1 MAEKRERVLAGR
13 YRIET
18 AVGEGGMAKVFR
30 GQDVVLG
37 RTVAVKVLAPEFAR
51 DGRFVERFRREAQS
65 AAALSHPNVV
75 SVFDTGSDGPV
86 HYIVMEF
93 LEGRTLREVL
103 AADGRLH
110 PDRAAEIAES
120 MCRALA
126 TAHHHGL
133 VHRDVKPGNVML
145 TPSGEVKVMDFG
157 IARVT
162 TGEALTQ
169 TATVL
174 GTASY
179 FSPEQAKGEGVDPRS
194 DVYSAGCVLY
204 EMLTGRP
211 PFTGDSP
218 VSIAYKHVRED
229 APLPSSINPDVSPAL
244 DAVVMKAMAKNP
256 ANRYQTA
263 VEMAEDL
270 HRARQGAEVLAT
282 PILPGQPTEVV
293 NRPVRHGHTEVMQ
306 ALPEEERRDRGP
318 WPVVLTTALVVALV
332 GVAGF
337 LLVRE
342 LTAEVPQVRVPNV
355 EGSEVSVATDL
366 LERRGFR
373 VDPIRVASTEDPGIV
388 IEQDPPAGE
397 LVDEGEVVIL
407 RVSAEPEP
415 VKVPDITNMTVFD
428 ARAALAEVDLSI
440 GATTSEPSDELEQ
453 GLIISQSPAPD
464 EEAPAGSVVDVV
476 VSAGP
481 QTVEVPNVIRDDLEV
496 ARDKIRGAGL
506 KLKRGTPE
514 SSDECPDPGTIART
528 DPEAGTAVRPNSTV
542 MVFESLG
549 PTFTPSPPPTI
560 TPSPTPT

>member
-1 MAEKRERVLAGR
+1 MEEKRERVLAGR
-13 YRIET
+13 YRIES

-37 RTVAVKVLAPEFAR
+37 RTVAVKVLAPEYAR

-229 APLPSSINPDVSPAL
+229 APVPSTINPDVSTAL
-244 DAVVMKAMAKNP
+244 DAVVMKALAKNP

-270 HRARQGAEVLAT
+270 HRVREGAQVLAT

-293 NRPVRHGHTEVMQ
+293 NRPVRHTEVMP
-306 ALPEEERRDRGP
+306 ALPEEERRERGP
-318 WPVVLTTALVVALV
+318 WPVVLVTALVVALV

-355 EGSEVSVATDL
+355 VGSEESQATQL

-388 IEQDPPAGE
+388 LEQDPPAGE

-407 RVSAEPEP
+407 RVSAAPEP
-415 VKVPDITNMTVFD
+415 VKVPDITQMTVGE
-428 ARAALAEVDLSI
+428 ARAALAEVDLEI
-440 GATTSEPSDELEQ
+440 GAAPSEASDEVEQ
-453 GLIISQSPAPD
+453 GLIISQSPAPE
-464 EEAPAGSVVDVV
+464 EEAPAGSAVDVV
-476 VSAGP
+476 VSSGP
-481 QTVEVPNVIRDDLEV
+481 ETVEVPNVICDDLEV

-514 SSDECPDPGTIART
+514 NSDVCPDPGTIART
-528 DPEAGTAVRPNSTV
+528 DPVEGELVRPGSTV

-549 PTFTPSPPPTI
+549 PSVTPSPPVTI
-560 TPSPTPT
+560 SPSPSPTL

>member
-1 MAEKRERVLAGR
+1 MAEKKRERVLAGR
-13 YRIET
+13 YRIES
-18 AVGEGGMAKVFR
+18 AVGEGGMARVFR
-30 GQDVVLG
+30 GQDEVLG

-51 DGRFVERFRREAQS
+51 DGQFVQRFRREAQS
-65 AAALSHPNVV
+65 AAALNHPNVV

-93 LEGRTLREVL
+93 VEGRTLRDVL

-110 PDRAAEIAES
+110 PRRAAEIAES

-126 TAHHHGL
+126 TAHKQGL

-179 FSPEQAKGEGVDPRS
+179 FSPEQAKGEPVDARS

-204 EMLTGRP
+204 EMLTGQP
-211 PFTGDSP
+211 PFSGDSP

-229 APLPSSINPDVSPAL
+229 PQLPSQLNRDVSSGL

-263 VEMAEDL
+263 TEMAEDL
-270 HRARQGAEVLAT
+270 HRTQQGVEVLAT

-293 NRPVRHGHTEVMQ
+293 NRPVRHTEVMP
-306 ALPEEERRDRGP
+306 ALPEEERPGRSP
-318 WPVVLTTALVVALV
+318 WPLVLTTALVVALV
-332 GVAGF
+332 GVAAF

-342 LTAEVPQVRVPNV
+342 LTASGTQVRVPEV
-355 EGSEVSVATDL
+355 VGRQEDVARSLLERQGFSVAREEEASDQDAGVVIDQVPEPGDVVDQGSEVTIVVSQGP
-366 LERRGFR
+366 EM
-373 VDPIRVASTEDPGIV
+373 VD
-388 IEQDPPAGE
+388 
-397 LVDEGEVVIL
+397 
-407 RVSAEPEP
+407 
-415 VKVPDITNMTVFD
+415 VPDLTGFTEQE
-428 ARAALAEVDLSI
+428 AA
-440 GATTSEPSDELEQ
+440 DELETVELTVGQ
-453 GLIISQSPAPD
+453 TTEEASEEFDPGQVIRQSPGPD
-464 EEAPAGSVVDVV
+464 EQAPAGSAVDLVISSGPETVV
-476 VSAGP
+476 VPS
-481 QTVEVPNVIRDDLEV
+481 VICDDLEV
-496 ARDKIRGAGL
+496 ARDKIRDAGL

-514 SSDECPDPGTIART
+514 ISDTCLTPGTIART
-528 DPEAGTAVRPNSTV
+528 DPEAGEQARPGSTV

-549 PTFTPSPPPTI
+549 PTPTLTPPPITI
-560 TPSPTPT
+560 SPSPSPT

>member
-1 MAEKRERVLAGR
+1 MVEKRERVLAGR
-13 YRIET
+13 YRIEA

-30 GQDVVLG
+30 AQDDVLG

-51 DGRFVERFRREAQS
+51 DGQFVQRFRREAQS
-65 AAALSHPNVV
+65 AAALNHPNVV

-93 LEGRTLREVL
+93 VEGRTLRDVL
-103 AADGRLH
+103 AGDGRLH
-110 PDRAAEIAES
+110 PRRAAEIAES

-126 TAHHHGL
+126 GAHQQGL

-145 TPSGEVKVMDFG
+145 TRSGEVKVMDFG

-179 FSPEQAKGEGVDPRS
+179 FSPEQAKGEPVDARS

-211 PFTGDSP
+211 PFSGDSP

-229 APLPSSINPDVSPAL
+229 PELPSRLNRDVSPAL

-263 VEMAEDL
+263 TEMADDL
-270 HRARQGAEVLAT
+270 HRVEQGEQVHAT

-293 NRPVRHGHTEVMQ
+293 NRPVRHTEVMS
-306 ALPEEERRDRGP
+306 ALPEEERRGRSP
-318 WPVVLTTALVVALV
+318 WPVVLTTAFVVALV
-332 GVAGF
+332 GVAAF

-342 LTAEVPQVRVPNV
+342 LTASGQQVMVPGVVGRQQD
-355 EGSEVSVATDL
+355 VATNL
-366 LERRGFR
+366 LERRGFT
-373 VDPIRVASTEDPGIV
+373 VAAIPEASEEEAGLVLD
-388 IEQDPPAGE
+388 QDPEPGD
-397 LVDEGEVVIL
+397 LVDEGSEVTI
-407 RVSAEPEP
+407 
-415 VKVPDITNMTVFD
+415 
-428 ARAALAEVDLSI
+428 
-440 GATTSEPSDELEQ
+440 
-453 GLIISQSPAPD
+453 
-464 EEAPAGSVVDVV
+464 V

-481 QTVEVPNVIRDDLEV
+481 ELVEVPDLTGKTEQEAVDELEAVELIVGQTTEEASEDFEPGHVISQNPAATEQAPKGSAVDLVISSGPETVVVPSVVCDPVELAREKIRD
-496 ARDKIRGAGL
+496 AGL
-506 KLKRGTPE
+506 KFKRATPE
-514 SSDECPDPGTIART
+514 FSDECPDPGTIART
-528 DPEAGTAVRPNSTV
+528 DPEAGAQVNPNSTV
-542 MVFESLG
+542 LVFESLG
-549 PTFTPSPPPTI
+549 PLS
-560 TPSPTPT
+560 TPSPTISPSPAPTAT

>member
-1 MAEKRERVLAGR
+1 MEEKRERVLAGR
-13 YRIET
+13 YRIES

-37 RTVAVKVLAPEFAR
+37 RTVAVKVLAPEYAR

-229 APLPSSINPDVSPAL
+229 APVPSSINPDVSTAL
-244 DAVVMKAMAKNP
+244 DAVVMKALAKNP

-270 HRARQGAEVLAT
+270 HRVREGAQVLAT

-293 NRPVRHGHTEVMQ
+293 NRPVRHTEVMP
-306 ALPEEERRDRGP
+306 AVPEEERRERGP
-318 WPVVLTTALVVALV
+318 WPVVLATALVVALV

-342 LTAEVPQVRVPNV
+342 LTGEVPQVRVPNV
-355 EGSEVSVATDL
+355 VGSEEGEATQL
-366 LERRGFR
+366 LERRRFR

-388 IEQDPPAGE
+388 LEQDPPAGE

-407 RVSAEPEP
+407 RVSAAPEP
-415 VKVPDITNMTVFD
+415 VTVPDITQMTVGE
-428 ARAALAEVDLSI
+428 ARAALAEVDLEI
-440 GATTSEPSDELEQ
+440 GATPSEASDEVEQ
-453 GLIISQSPAPD
+453 GLIISQSPAPE
-464 EEAPAGSVVDVV
+464 EEAPAGSAVDVV
-476 VSAGP
+476 VSSGP
-481 QTVEVPNVIRDDLEV
+481 ETVEVPNVICDDLEV

-506 KLKRGTPE
+506 KLKRGTQE
-514 SSDECPDPGTIART
+514 NSDVCPDPGTIART
-528 DPEAGTAVRPNSTV
+528 DPEEGELVRPGSTV

-549 PTFTPSPPPTI
+549 PSITPSPPVTI
-560 TPSPTPT
+560 SPSPSPT

>member
-1 MAEKRERVLAGR
+1 MVEKRERVLAGR
-13 YRIET
+13 YRIEA

-30 GQDVVLG
+30 AQDDVLG

-51 DGRFVERFRREAQS
+51 DGQFVQRFRREAQS
-65 AAALSHPNVV
+65 AAALNHPNVV

-93 LEGRTLREVL
+93 VEGRTLRDVL
-103 AADGRLH
+103 AGDGRLH
-110 PDRAAEIAES
+110 PRRAAEIAES

-126 TAHHHGL
+126 GAHQQGL

-179 FSPEQAKGEGVDPRS
+179 FSPEQAKGEPVDARS

-211 PFTGDSP
+211 PFSGDSP

-229 APLPSSINPDVSPAL
+229 PELPSRLNPDVSPGL

-263 VEMAEDL
+263 TEMADDL
-270 HRARQGAEVLAT
+270 HRVEQGEQVHAT

-293 NRPVRHGHTEVMQ
+293 NRPVRHTEVMS
-306 ALPEEERRDRGP
+306 ALPEEERRGRGP

-332 GVAGF
+332 GVATFF
-337 LLVRE
+337 LIRE
-342 LTAEVPQVRVPNV
+342 LTGESPQVRVPNV
-355 EGSEVSVATDL
+355 VGSDENVATQL
-366 LERRGFR
+366 LQRRGFT
-373 VDPIRVASTEDPGIV
+373 VDPIQVASTEDPGIV

-397 LVDEGEVVIL
+397 LVDEGEVIIL
-407 RVSAEPEP
+407 RVSAGPEL
-415 VKVPDITNMTVFD
+415 VDVPDLLGKT
-428 ARAALAEVDLSI
+428 AQEAA
-440 GATTSEPSDELEQ
+440 DELEAVELTVGQ
-453 GLIISQSPAPD
+453 TTEEASEDFELGQVISQNPAAA
-464 EEAPAGSVVDVV
+464 EQAPAGSTVDLIISSGPETVV
-476 VSAGP
+476 VPSVICDP
-481 QTVEVPNVIRDDLEV
+481 VELAREKIRD
-496 ARDKIRGAGL
+496 AGL
-506 KLKRGTPE
+506 KFKRATPE
-514 SSDECPDPGTIART
+514 FSDECPDPGTIART
-528 DPEAGTAVRPNSTV
+528 DPEAGDLVRPNSTV
-542 MVFESLG
+542 LVFESLG
-549 PTFTPSPPPTI
+549 PLSTPSPTI
-560 TPSPTPT
+560 SPSPTPTE

>member
-1 MAEKRERVLAGR
+1 MEEKRERVLAGR
-13 YRIET
+13 YRIES

-37 RTVAVKVLAPEFAR
+37 RTVAVKVLAPEYAR

-75 SVFDTGSDGPV
+75 SVFDTGSDGAV

-229 APLPSSINPDVSPAL
+229 APVPSSINPDVSTAL
-244 DAVVMKAMAKNP
+244 DAVVMKALAKNP

-270 HRARQGAEVLAT
+270 HRVREGAQVLAT

-293 NRPVRHGHTEVMQ
+293 NRPVRHTEVMP
-306 ALPEEERRDRGP
+306 ALPEEERRERGP
-318 WPVVLTTALVVALV
+318 WPVVLATALVVALV

-342 LTAEVPQVRVPNV
+342 LTGEVPQVRVPNV
-355 EGSEVSVATDL
+355 VGSEEGEATQL

-388 IEQDPPAGE
+388 LEQDPPAGA

-407 RVSAEPEP
+407 RVSAAPEP
-415 VKVPDITNMTVFD
+415 VTVPDITQMTVGE
-428 ARAALAEVDLSI
+428 ARAALAEVDLEI
-440 GATTSEPSDELEQ
+440 GATPSEASDQVEQ
-453 GLIISQSPAPD
+453 GLIISQSPAPE
-464 EEAPAGSVVDVV
+464 EEAPAGSAVDVV
-476 VSAGP
+476 VSSGP
-481 QTVEVPNVIRDDLEV
+481 ETVEVPNVICDDLEV

-514 SSDECPDPGTIART
+514 NSDVCPDPGTIART
-528 DPEAGTAVRPNSTV
+528 DPEEGELVRPGSTV

-549 PTFTPSPPPTI
+549 PSITPSPPVTI
-560 TPSPTPT
+560 SPSPSPTL

>member
-1 MAEKRERVLAGR
+1 MEEKRERVLAGR
-13 YRIET
+13 YRIES

-37 RTVAVKVLAPEFAR
+37 RTVAVKVLAPEYAR

-110 PDRAAEIAES
+110 PDRAAEIAEA

-229 APLPSSINPDVSPAL
+229 APVPSTINPDVSSAL
-244 DAVVMKAMAKNP
+244 DAVVMKALAKNP

-270 HRARQGAEVLAT
+270 HRVREGAQVLAT

-293 NRPVRHGHTEVMQ
+293 NRPVRHTEVMP
-306 ALPEEERRDRGP
+306 ALPEEERRERGP
-318 WPVVLTTALVVALV
+318 WPVVLATALVVALV

-355 EGSEVSVATDL
+355 VGSEESVATRL

-388 IEQDPPAGE
+388 LEQDPPAGE

-407 RVSAEPEP
+407 RVSAAPEP
-415 VKVPDITNMTVFD
+415 VKVPDITQMTVGE
-428 ARAALAEVDLSI
+428 ARAALAEVDLTVGSVQSQ
-440 GATTSEPSDELEQ
+440 ADDAVEQ
-453 GLIISQSPAPD
+453 GLIISQSPAPE
-464 EEAPAGSVVDVV
+464 EEAPAGSAVDVV
-476 VSAGP
+476 VSSGP
-481 QTVEVPNVIRDDLEV
+481 ETVEVPNVICDDLEV

-514 SSDECPDPGTIART
+514 NSDVCPDPGTIART
-528 DPEAGTAVRPNSTV
+528 DPVEGELVRPGSTV

-549 PTFTPSPPPTI
+549 PSVTPSPPVTI
-560 TPSPTPT
+560 SPSPSPTL

>member
-1 MAEKRERVLAGR
+1 MVERRERVLAGR
-13 YRIET
+13 YRIQT

-30 GQDVVLG
+30 AQDDVLG

-51 DGRFVERFRREAQS
+51 DGQFVQRFRREAQS
-65 AAALSHPNVV
+65 AAALNHPNVV

-93 LEGRTLREVL
+93 VEGRTLRDVL
-103 AADGRLH
+103 AGDGRLH
-110 PDRAAEIAES
+110 PRRAAEIGES
-120 MCRALA
+120 VCRALA
-126 TAHHHGL
+126 SAHKQGL

-157 IARVT
+157 IARVI

-179 FSPEQAKGEGVDPRS
+179 FSPEQAKGEPVDARS

-211 PFTGDSP
+211 PFSGDSP

-229 APLPSSINPDVSPAL
+229 PELPSRLNPDVSPGL

-263 VEMAEDL
+263 TEMADDL
-270 HRARQGAEVLAT
+270 HRVEQGEQVHAT

-293 NRPVRHGHTEVMQ
+293 NRPVRHTEVMS
-306 ALPEEERRDRGP
+306 ALPEEERRGRGP
-318 WPVVLTTALVVALV
+318 WPVVLTTALIVALV
-332 GVAGF
+332 GVAAF

-342 LTAEVPQVRVPNV
+342 LTGSGQQVRVPEVVGRQEDVARNLLERAGFTV
-355 EGSEVSVATDL
+355 ARETEAGEQEAGVVIDQVPEPGDVVDRGSEVTIVVSAGPEQVAVPDL
-366 LERRGFR
+366 IGDTVPAARLE
-373 VDPIRVASTEDPGIV
+373 
-388 IEQDPPAGE
+388 
-397 LVDEGEVVIL
+397 LGEVGL
-407 RVSAEPEP
+407 TLGTPQ
-415 VKVPDITNMTVFD
+415 
-428 ARAALAEVDLSI
+428 
-440 GATTSEPSDELEQ
+440 SEPSDEFEQ
-453 GLIISQSPAPD
+453 GQIISQDPPAD
-464 EEAPAGSVVDVV
+464 EMVDSGTLVSVV
-476 VSAGP
+476 VSSGP
-481 QTVEVPNVIRDDLEV
+481 ATVAVPNVICDDLEV

-514 SSDECPDPGTIART
+514 FSDVCPDPGTIART
-528 DPEAGTAVRPNSTV
+528 NPVEGTPVRSNSTV

-549 PTFTPSPPPTI
+549 PSL
-560 TPSPTPT
+560 TPSPTITISPSPSPT

>member
-1 MAEKRERVLAGR
+1 MEEKRERVLAGR
-13 YRIET
+13 YRIES

-37 RTVAVKVLAPEFAR
+37 RTVAVKVLAPEYAR

-229 APLPSSINPDVSPAL
+229 APVPSTINPDVSRAL
-244 DAVVMKAMAKNP
+244 DAVVMKALAKNP

-270 HRARQGAEVLAT
+270 HRVREGAQVLAT

-293 NRPVRHGHTEVMQ
+293 NRPVRHTEVMQ
-306 ALPEEERRDRGP
+306 ALPEEEQRERGP
-318 WPVVLTTALVVALV
+318 WPVVLVTALVVALV

-355 EGSEVSVATDL
+355 VGSEEGVATQL

-373 VDPIRVASTEDPGIV
+373 VDPIPVASTEDPGIV
-388 IEQDPPAGE
+388 LEQDPPAGE

-407 RVSAEPEP
+407 RVSAAPEP
-415 VKVPDITNMTVFD
+415 VTVPDVTQMTVD
-428 ARAALAEVDLSI
+428 EARAALAEVDLEI
-440 GATTSEPSDELEQ
+440 GATPSEASGEVEQ
-453 GLIISQSPAPD
+453 GLIISQSPAPE
-464 EEAPAGSVVDVV
+464 EEAPAGSAVDVV
-476 VSAGP
+476 VSSGP
-481 QTVEVPNVIRDDLEV
+481 ETVEVPNVICDDLEV
-496 ARDKIRGAGL
+496 ARGKIRGAGL

-514 SSDECPDPGTIART
+514 NSDVCPDPGTIART
-528 DPEAGTAVRPNSTV
+528 DPVEGEPVRPGSTV

-549 PTFTPSPPPTI
+549 PSITPSPPVTI
-560 TPSPTPT
+560 SPSPSPTL

>member
-1 MAEKRERVLAGR
+1 MVEKRERVLAGR
-13 YRIET
+13 YRIES

-30 GQDVVLG
+30 GQDVVLS

-120 MCRALA
+120 MCQALA

-211 PFTGDSP
+211 PFSGDSP
-218 VSIAYKHVRED
+218 VSIAYKHVREE
-229 APLPSSINPDVSPAL
+229 APLPSSLNPDVSPAL
-244 DAVVMKAMAKNP
+244 DSVVMKALAKNP

-263 VEMAEDL
+263 LEMAEDL
-270 HRARQGAEVLAT
+270 RRVRQGGQVMAT

-293 NRPVRHGHTEVMQ
+293 HRPARHTEVMP
-306 ALPEEERRDRGP
+306 ALPDEERRDRGP
-318 WPVVLTTALVVALV
+318 WPVVLTTALVVGLV

-355 EGSEVSVATDL
+355 VGSEEGVATEL
-366 LERRGFR
+366 LERRRFS
-373 VDPIRVASTEDPGIV
+373 VDPIRVASAEDPGIV

-397 LVDEGEVVIL
+397 LVDEGEVIIL
-407 RVSAEPEP
+407 RVSEEPEP
-415 VKVPDITNMTVFD
+415 AVVPDITGLTVLD
-428 ARAALAEVDLSI
+428 ARAALAEVDLEI
-440 GATTSEPSDELEQ
+440 GATPSEASDDVEQ
-453 GLIISQSPAPD
+453 GLIISQTPAPD
-464 EEAPAGSVVDVV
+464 EEAPAGSAVDVV
-476 VSAGP
+476 ISAGP
-481 QTVEVPNVIRDDLEV
+481 ETVEVPNVICDDLEV
-496 ARDKIRGAGL
+496 ARDKIRTAGL

-528 DPEAGTAVRPNSTV
+528 NPEAGTAVRPNTTV

-549 PTFTPSPPPTI
+549 PTFTPSPPVTI
-560 TPSPTPT
+560 TPSPTPTL

>member
-1 MAEKRERVLAGR
+1 MEEKRERVLAGR
-13 YRIET
+13 YRIES

-37 RTVAVKVLAPEFAR
+37 RTVAVKVLAPEYAR

-229 APLPSSINPDVSPAL
+229 APIPSSINPDVSTAL
-244 DAVVMKAMAKNP
+244 DAVVMKALAKNP

-270 HRARQGAEVLAT
+270 HRVREGAQVLAT

-293 NRPVRHGHTEVMQ
+293 NRPVRHTEVMP
-306 ALPEEERRDRGP
+306 ALPEEERRERGP
-318 WPVVLTTALVVALV
+318 WPVVLVTALVVALV

-355 EGSEVSVATDL
+355 VGSEEGVATQL

-373 VDPIRVASTEDPGIV
+373 VDPIPVASTEDPGIV
-388 IEQDPPAGE
+388 LEQDPPAGE

-407 RVSAEPEP
+407 RVSAAPEP
-415 VKVPDITNMTVFD
+415 VKVPDITQITVGE
-428 ARAALAEVDLSI
+428 ARAALAEVDLTVGSVQSQ
-440 GATTSEPSDELEQ
+440 ADDAVEQ
-453 GLIISQSPAPD
+453 GLIISQSPAPE
-464 EEAPAGSVVDVV
+464 EEAPAGSAVDVV
-476 VSAGP
+476 VSSGP
-481 QTVEVPNVIRDDLEV
+481 ETVEVPNVICDDLEV

-514 SSDECPDPGTIART
+514 NSDVCPDPGTIART
-528 DPEAGTAVRPNSTV
+528 DPVEGELVRPGSTV

-549 PTFTPSPPPTI
+549 PSITPSPPVTI
-560 TPSPTPT
+560 SPSPSPTL